1 MCVAPIT
8 FLLVTHHFFAKSVS
22 GAREHVRFSY
32 HDANSLGGGGR
43 GCRGGRGGG
52 QVGNK
57 VAIRMVG
64 ELDRRRRRRR
74 EGQEE
79 GRRGRRRRR
88 RGGGGGG
95 GGEGGGGGQPY

>member
-1 MCVAPIT
+1 MCSVLHFTVFCFFLCVVPIT

-32 HDANSLGGGGR
+32 HDANSLGGGG
-43 GCRGGRGGG
+43 GGRGGG

-64 ELDRRRRRRR
+64 ELERRRRRR
-74 EGQEE
+74 EE
-79 GRRGRRRRR
+79 GRP
-88 RGGGGGG
+88 G
-95 GGEGGGGGQPY
+95 GGEKKK